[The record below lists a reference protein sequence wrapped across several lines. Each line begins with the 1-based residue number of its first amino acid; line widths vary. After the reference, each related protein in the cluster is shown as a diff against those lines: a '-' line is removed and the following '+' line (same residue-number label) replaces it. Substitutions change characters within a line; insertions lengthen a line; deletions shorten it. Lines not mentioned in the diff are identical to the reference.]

1 MISWKV
7 RIVRFLVSCLQQSAR
22 NVAQS
27 WCLRN
32 VHCMRDQVRFLAQ
45 SLMRDVRR
53 RDTQAGPSRA
63 GFPLTGRLVRANPFI
78 FPSVKWME
86 RVRMVCGSPQNVS
99 QSSCPKRHF
108 LEKDSMLKSAW
119 KILSWK
125 ILKFTMCF
133 GH

>member
-7 RIVRFLVSCLQQSAR
+7 RIVRFLASCLQQSVR

-53 RDTQAGPSRA
+53 RDSSRA
-63 GFPLTGRLVRANPFI
+63 QQSRVSTNRSAGLGLIPSFSHRSSGWKGLEWFVVPL
-78 FPSVKWME
+78 
-86 RVRMVCGSPQNVS
+86 NVS

-119 KILSWK
+119 KVLSWK